1 MLKFV
6 MAKKERL
13 QKELD
18 LLLEKIRFL
27 KNSFLLLISSIIGLA
42 FGTSQGKISQNL
54 FIYILS
60 FLGMFILVF
69 IVIRISNTQKKYIK
83 LLDELERND

>member
-1 MLKFV
+1 

-13 QKELD
+13 LKELD
-18 LLLEKIRFL
+18 LLLEKMRFL

-54 FIYILS
+54 FTYILS
-60 FLGMFILVF
+60 FLGILILVF
-69 IVIRISNTQKKYIK
+69 IITRISNTQEKYIK
-83 LLDELERND
+83 LLDELERNN